1 MKNIETSVGVIPT
14 QEKKQ
19 EEVVEEGKKY
29 IRKEN
34 EVIFCLEE
42 APEFQI
48 SAVARWGENAR
59 GEILEQP
66 DIYFRHVSTGRLCQ
80 SVWACLGDEVYD
92 QYAEEKWET
101 LAYRLRVM
109 LRRDLRRIVCGEKKY
124 EIHPSETIQKII
136 YTKMEKEY
144 NARGEKTYKNAI
156 NRENAREKKQIK
168 K

>member
-1 MKNIETSVGVIPT
+1 MKNIGASVGVFPT

-19 EEVVEEGKKY
+19 TELEKIVEHGGKY

-42 APEFQI
+42 APEYCI
-48 SAVARWGENAR
+48 SAVARWGENAH
-59 GEILEQP
+59 GEIMEQP
-66 DIYFRHVSTGRLCQ
+66 DIYFRHISTGRLCQ

-101 LAYRLRVM
+101 LAYRLRMM

-124 EIHPSETIQKII
+124 EMHPI
-136 YTKMEKEY
+136 
-144 NARGEKTYKNAI
+144 
-156 NRENAREKKQIK
+156 
-168 K
+168 

>member
-1 MKNIETSVGVIPT
+1 MKNIGASVSAVLT
-14 QEKKQ
+14 HEKK
-19 EEVVEEGKKY
+19 EAEKKTAEEEGGKY

-48 SAVARWGENAR
+48 SAVARWGENPR
-59 GEILEQP
+59 GEIMSCP
-66 DIYFRHVSTGRLCQ
+66 DIYFRHISSGRLCQ

-109 LRRDLRRIVCGEKKY
+109 LRRDLRRIVCFEKKY
-124 EIHPSETIQKII
+124 ERHPI
-136 YTKMEKEY
+136 
-144 NARGEKTYKNAI
+144 
-156 NRENAREKKQIK
+156 
-168 K
+168 